1 METGIKEEVLEEIK
15 HLAKKHGIKK
25 VILFGS
31 RARADFHKTSDI
43 DLAVSGGNKTMFYL
57 DVEEKTSTLL
67 MFDVVDID
75 TDIQPE
81 LRESITKEG
90 VVIYEEIQ

>member
-1 METGIKEEVLEEIK
+1 METGIKEEVLEEINQ
-15 HLAKKHGIKK
+15 LARKYDIKK

-67 MFDVVDID
+67 MFDMVDLD
-75 TDIQPE
+75 ADIQPE
-81 LRESITKEG
+81 LRESIEREG
-90 VVIYEEIQ
+90 VVIYEEI

>member
-1 METGIKEEVLEEIK
+1 METGIKEEVLEEINQ
-15 HLAKKHGIKK
+15 LARKYDIKK

-67 MFDVVDID
+67 MFDMVDLD
-75 TDIQPE
+75 ADIQPE
-81 LRESITKEG
+81 LRDSIVREG
-90 VVIYEEIQ
+90 VVIYEEI